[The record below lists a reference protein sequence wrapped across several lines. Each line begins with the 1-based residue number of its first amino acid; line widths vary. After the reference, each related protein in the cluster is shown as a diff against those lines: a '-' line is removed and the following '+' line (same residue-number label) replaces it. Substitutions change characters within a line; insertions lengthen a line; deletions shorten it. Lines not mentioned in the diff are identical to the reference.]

1 MLLIFSKASLCFQ
14 PLDHQPP
21 SWPDVALSGF
31 LSPSVPW
38 HSPRR
43 GCHGNWKGGPC
54 WNADL
59 AEWKKMLTE
68 KDCRGC
74 EAEGRSNQGQICLIT
89 VQLHFKGDCVATGV
103 GACVNA
109 SDAFHGEKQGRVKV
123 SREEKRLREKLHSAQ
138 DVYSI
143 AALCCHKQF
152 LVAFYSLISRGSSSG
167 FQYYTPAFALL
178 KMRRR
183 KQAELV
189 HPQQLISPLLAMIFQ

>member
-1 MLLIFSKASLCFQ
+1 MLVIFFKVLLCFQ

-21 SWPDVALSGF
+21 SQPDVALSGF

-43 GCHGNWKGGPC
+43 GCHGNWKGGSC
-54 WNADL
+54 RNADAVL
-59 AEWKKMLTE
+59 AEWKKCWQN
-68 KDCRGC
+68 KDFRGC
-74 EAEGRSNQGQICLIT
+74 EAEGRSNQGQIWLIT
-89 VQLHFKGDCVATGV
+89 VLLHFKDDCVATGV

-109 SDAFHGEKQGRVKV
+109 SDAFHSEKRKQGRVKV
-123 SREEKRLREKLHSAQ
+123 SREEKRLREKLHSAH
-138 DVYSI
+138 DAYSI

-152 LVAFYSLISRGSSSG
+152 LVAFYSLISQGSSSG

-189 HPQQLISPLLAMIFQ
+189 HPL